1 MDGLTGLPEA
11 VERVYPQTIMQRCV
25 VHITRNIYA
34 ISNKKES
41 KDIIANFKKIYT
53 ADNLESAKLEYENFK
68 TTYKDNKKILKK
80 VEENVDWIYQMFEY
94 PTAIRKT
101 IYTTNAIESLN
112 SGLRKVTKGKGSF
125 INENALMKV
134 LYLRIKDLQKKWSK
148 GIRNW
153 KNIQNELTE
162 IFEDRYFKYIE
173 NK

>member
-1 MDGLTGLPEA
+1 MNKKSSLKDVAYQILKSKILNNEFAPNAYLDEKSLCA
-11 VERVYPQTIMQRCV
+11 ML
-25 VHITRNIYA
+25 NISRTPMREA
-34 ISNKKES
+34 IS
-41 KDIIANFKKIYT
+41 
-53 ADNLESAKLEYENFK
+53 KLEYENFK